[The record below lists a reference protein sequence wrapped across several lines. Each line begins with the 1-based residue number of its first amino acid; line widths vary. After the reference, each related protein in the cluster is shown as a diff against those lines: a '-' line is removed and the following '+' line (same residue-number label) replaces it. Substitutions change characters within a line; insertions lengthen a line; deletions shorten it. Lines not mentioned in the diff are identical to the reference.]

1 MLIIIALLIILLNR
15 VKSNVEMTKRVE
27 EGREYKTRGIRV
39 NVSTQGMEE
48 YRQVGVLVAN
58 KKVMPLIGRRIHRG
72 SQRWN
77 YYVMAN
83 DHMMLKIPLTY
94 KGKEC
99 MGLHGCDEIYDG
111 DTIDLYGHGK
121 FQVRIYKRIMRYIP
135 YLF

>member
-1 MLIIIALLIILLNR
+1 MLIIIVLLIILLLKNP
-15 VKSNVEMTKRVE
+15 TKYIK
-27 EGREYKTRGIRV
+27 EGQAYQSKGIRV
-39 NVSTQGMEE
+39 NVSTQGMED

-58 KKVMPLIGRRIHRG
+58 KKVMPLIGRRLHRG

-99 MGLHGCDEIYDG
+99 MGLQGCDEIYDG

-121 FQVRIYKRIMRYIP
+121 FQVRIYKKVMRYIP
-135 YLF
+135 YL